1 MTDQSN
7 IFITS
12 LSNICPGCLKSKN
25 ICKFT
30 CEGVIWMWME
40 KTKILIKNQSVKLW
54 TYGLGGC
61 IASVIIHGDINDT
74 QYVSFAHYPTI
85 NKTIEFIQSLNKP
98 ITRIIFKCPG
108 EYIQDSN
115 TKYYSLEPC
124 VEIYQQL
131 LQQLKLYNIDKN
143 IIIWESY
150 NMNQSH
156 YDIYNS
162 TFVINAT
169 LTEDHSI
176 LLNYTN
182 NYGIINNLLI

>member
-1 MTDQSN
+1 
-7 IFITS
+7 
-12 LSNICPGCLKSKN
+12 
-25 ICKFT
+25 
-30 CEGVIWMWME
+30 
-40 KTKILIKNQSVKLW
+40 
-54 TYGLGGC
+54 C